1 MYIDDNNNADTNIGA
16 ILDPLWMVIF
26 GIWTHDLCDTNWV
39 NKPTRMNI
47 FIYRLYFHHY
57 FSCVHNC
64 KDRFYIPSST
74 VVHMYD
80 FHIFTVM

>member
-16 ILDPLWMVIF
+16 ILDPLRYGTVFEPMTSAIPVQRS
-26 GIWTHDLCDTNWV
+26 TNWA

-57 FSCVHNC
+57 FSCVLITA
-64 KDRFYIPSST
+64 RIAF
-74 VVHMYD
+74 
-80 FHIFTVM
+80 IFLLQL